1 MVPVLHG
8 SVLVN
13 SINVSTD
20 GQFVS
25 QVGTSGHHIILCL
38 TLVKL
43 MASHVGLRDV
53 LRASSEPTT
62 PELQPTTQNWD
73 RWFLLTQC

>member
-25 QVGTSGHHIILCL
+25 QVGTSGHHINLWL

-43 MASHVGLRDV
+43 MASHL
-53 LRASSEPTT
+53 
-62 PELQPTTQNWD
+62 
-73 RWFLLTQC
+73 

>member
-25 QVGTSGHHIILCL
+25 QVGTSGHHISLWL
-38 TLVKL
+38 ALVKL
-43 MASHVGLRDV
+43 MASHL
-53 LRASSEPTT
+53 
-62 PELQPTTQNWD
+62 
-73 RWFLLTQC
+73 